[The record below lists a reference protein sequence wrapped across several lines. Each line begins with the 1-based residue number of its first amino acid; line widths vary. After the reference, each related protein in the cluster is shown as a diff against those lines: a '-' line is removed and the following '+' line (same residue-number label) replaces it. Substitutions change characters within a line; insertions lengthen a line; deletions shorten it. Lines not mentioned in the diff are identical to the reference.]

1 MGTSSPSAL
10 LGPVYLLTNGS
21 PAQKEIILPGAES
34 SDRGQPPLPGGEG
47 WTGNRGNSGRGQR
60 QRHIEGSEK
69 TDGARQGLGA
79 GGVGAEGGTV
89 WRPSPWTSFSKTP
102 GWEPRSEPG
111 AQGPRCPPAHQS
123 EHLVGFDIHRA
134 SELLTSPLND
144 RGTSRHPERVR
155 DLSKVTQQSLPKLR
169 QEPRLPASLGCHK
182 SPPAS
187 VEPSGVE
194 RKTMKKAE
202 GVRQS
207 RDYGV
212 CRGQS
217 GSREKEG
224 HVD

>member
-89 WRPSPWTSFSKTP
+89 WWPSPWTSFSKTP

-123 EHLVGFDIHRA
+123 EHLVGFVIHRA
-134 SELLTSPLND
+134 SELLPKECKIARRSQNQIEMRPI
-144 RGTSRHPERVR
+144 
-155 DLSKVTQQSLPKLR
+155 SLALAP
-169 QEPRLPASLGCHK
+169 
-182 SPPAS
+182 
-187 VEPSGVE
+187 
-194 RKTMKKAE
+194 
-202 GVRQS
+202 
-207 RDYGV
+207 
-212 CRGQS
+212 
-217 GSREKEG
+217 
-224 HVD
+224 